1 MKKIILIILVIIFI
15 GVEGCA
21 EKNNSPVSVKISSM
35 PSEAQ
40 VYFDQEFKGYTPL
53 NIDATKTK
61 HRLIILK
68 NGYSALKTDINIS
81 NKHSFNFTLESIP
94 VEKNIECGR
103 IINTSFPVNQ
113 PIFSLDTIFSLDNKF
128 IFADCYYKP
137 ERLYIRCIDLNSYDE
152 LWRFEIKAESNLD
165 TLDNTRMAL
174 IDNLL
179 YVYTYHYSG
188 KAFLPY
194 LYILDTNGKLVLK
207 EKLPFSTHMPD
218 KDVVILVDQNIVTN
232 PNPNK
237 ASLNCYSLKEH
248 KVVWQKEI
256 KVGVVVT
263 RIFGNALY
271 AFSINGNFIRIHK
284 INKFTGEILS
294 VKDFPEIRNFQRSE
308 GGLLIAVPLA
318 IVNGRVFFSPDEK
331 NIYCVGLESMEI
343 LYKCDTGIYFYS
355 VDVKDNL
362 FFVTG
367 SGKTIAIDVNNGKI
381 EGTYKAEFSGSSIAV
396 VDRKVF
402 IGVAGDKI
410 HCFNINGKEIE
421 FPYSPN
427 MFGGSFVDLEITN
440 NTLIA
445 HAVNRATGEAKD
457 YLYVFD
463 LETNETVF
471 SLEDIGSF
479 HIVKSL
485 LIVIP
490 LTEPEKKIIFIDLGK
505 FSKYQ

>member
-1 MKKIILIILVIIFI
+1 M
-15 GVEGCA
+15 
-21 EKNNSPVSVKISSM
+21 SVKISSN
-35 PSEAQ
+35 PSKAQ
-40 VYFDQEFKGYTPL
+40 VYFDQEFMGHTPL
-53 NIDATKTK
+53 DIEAIKTK

-68 NGYSALKTDINIS
+68 DGYSALRTDIDIS

-94 VEKNIECGR
+94 IEKNIEYSR
-103 IINTSFPVNQ
+103 IIDGSFPGDQ
-113 PIFSLDTIFSLDNKF
+113 PMFSLDNKF

-137 ERLYIRCIDLNSYDE
+137 ERLYIRCIDLNSYNE
-152 LWRFEIKAESNLD
+152 LWRFEIKAESQLD
-165 TLDNTRMAL
+165 ALDNDTHIAL

-179 YVYTYHYSG
+179 YIYTYHYSG

-194 LYILDTNGKLVLK
+194 LYILDMNGKLVLK

-232 PNPNK
+232 PNPDK
-237 ASLNCYSLKEH
+237 ASLKCYSLKEH
-248 KVVWQKEI
+248 KVVWEKEI
-256 KVGVVVT
+256 KVGVAFT

-271 AFSINGNFIRIHK
+271 IFSINGNFLRIHK

-318 IVNGRVFFSPDEK
+318 IVNGRAFFSSDEK

-343 LYKCDTGIYFYS
+343 LYKCDTGIYFHS

-367 SGKTIAIDVNNGKI
+367 SGKTIAIDINDGKI
-381 EGTYKAEFSGSSIAV
+381 KGTYDAEFSDSSIAV

-427 MFGGSFVDLEITN
+427 MFGGSFVALEIAN

-445 HAVNRATGEAKD
+445 HMVSRSTGKEKN

-463 LETNETVF
+463 LGTNEPIF
-471 SLEDIGSF
+471 SLEDVGSF

-505 FSKYQ
+505 FSKYP